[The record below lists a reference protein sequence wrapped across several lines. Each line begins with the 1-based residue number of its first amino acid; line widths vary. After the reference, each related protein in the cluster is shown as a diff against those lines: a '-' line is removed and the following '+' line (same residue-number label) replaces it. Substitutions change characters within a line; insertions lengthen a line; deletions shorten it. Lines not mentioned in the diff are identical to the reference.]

1 MQRKKQLN
9 LIFCDRQ
16 ESPTKRKEVGFAV
29 HNCQMISIFVGPHL
43 GENQYR
49 PRLLFPVPPPRY
61 FSTSNK
67 FLLPILS
74 YRGISGIKR

>member
-29 HNCQMISIFVGPHL
+29 HNCQMISIFVGPRL

-49 PRLLFPVPPPRY
+49 PRLLFPVSPSP
-61 FSTSNK
+61 
-67 FLLPILS
+67 LLFYIQQIPTANIILS
-74 YRGISGIKR
+74 RH